1 MTFDLE
7 QNEGGI
13 LLIFSFKSLMIGWG
27 GLFEYSVTPEHV
39 FDNFLNLDL
48 GPDL

>member
-1 MTFDLE
+1 MRLNSVDIQLQKFND
-7 QNEGGI
+7 GV
-13 LLIFSFKSLMIGWG
+13 G
-27 GLFEYSVTPEHV
+27 GLFVYSVTPEHV